1 MDLTKLRRWRQRQR
15 QKAIGL
21 VSKTTTV
28 QVHHAFS
35 FISFRSLH
43 NYDQILSFFGGRER
57 QGDSFYHLCLNS
69 AWPPLFSSNLN
80 SLLWKDAE
88 SIVQRRF
95 YGRRRCRIVRSL
107 IVYNSDN
114 NENVITARRLLS
126 KQQVCRC
133 ITLFFT
139 FLCRCCKNTTGN
151 CLILRVMEDVN
162 KWRRNFLSLP
172 KLECGPQENE
182 WQGNSPTFY
191 IFSELEQTRQSLKN
205 ANSF

>member
-1 MDLTKLRRWRQRQR
+1 MDLTKLQRWRQRPR

-21 VSKTTTV
+21 VSKTTTL

-43 NYDQILSFFGGRER
+43 NYDQILSFFWGRER

-88 SIVQRRF
+88 SIVQWRF

-107 IVYNSDN
+107 IVYDSDN
-114 NENVITARRLLS
+114 NENLITARGLLS

-151 CLILRVMEDVN
+151 CLILHFMEDAKQATTKFSFSSKTWVRSPR
-162 KWRRNFLSLP
+162 KWTPGKFA
-172 KLECGPQENE
+172 
-182 WQGNSPTFY
+182 Y
-191 IFSELEQTRQSLKN
+191 ILHFQWIGTN
-205 ANSF
+205 AIKFEKR

>member
-1 MDLTKLRRWRQRQR
+1 MTAKKCTKIKWREGTCKVLFCSLNLLLFCRSLIKKMDLTKLRRWRQRQR

-114 NENVITARRLLS
+114 NENVITARGLLS

-133 ITLFFT
+133 ITLFLHFSAIAA
-139 FLCRCCKNTTGN
+139 R
-151 CLILRVMEDVN
+151 I
-162 KWRRNFLSLP
+162 RR
-172 KLECGPQENE
+172 E
-182 WQGNSPTFY
+182 
-191 IFSELEQTRQSLKN
+191 I
-205 ANSF
+205 A